1 MELCKIPKRPLKQ
14 ESLWEIQKIQKLNFY
29 LFIKFSCVLCFP
41 KLKSTKPKYES
52 GVKLSWTYSGKVGN
66 QTKTV

>member
-1 MELCKIPKRPLKQ
+1 MELCEIPKRPLKQ
-14 ESLWEIQKIQKLNFY
+14 KSQWEIQKIQKLNFY
-29 LFIKFSCVLCFP
+29 LFIKFSCVLYFP

-52 GVKLSWTYSGKVGN
+52 GVKLPWTYSGKVGN